1 MLPPEGKNWVLLC
14 VCVKK
19 KWEEVR
25 CHTPGDGGLRKLAPV
40 GSLISVSETGRECG
54 GPSLEPVC
62 ARLGSD
68 PALRFVLEPCTSS
81 RTQSGPLLCYGDLV
95 LQSTEWTVVLY
106 GQRAQHAVVTEAHRV
121 GGETCPRPHGQLGAE
136 STQEFLNPI
145 QGMEHTVAGPE
156 RPLLASSSPPPP
168 PCQEETKAL

>member
-40 GSLISVSETGRECG
+40 GSLTSVSETGRECG

-62 ARLGSD
+62 ARL
-68 PALRFVLEPCTSS
+68 VL
-81 RTQSGPLLCYGDLV
+81 TQL
-95 LQSTEWTVVLY
+95 
-106 GQRAQHAVVTEAHRV
+106 
-121 GGETCPRPHGQLGAE
+121 
-136 STQEFLNPI
+136 
-145 QGMEHTVAGPE
+145 
-156 RPLLASSSPPPP
+156 
-168 PCQEETKAL
+168 